1 MDSTQV
7 EEGLLSFFLDFSIF
21 YQKFTMN
28 FQISG
33 RFYFEKLSKMTKY
46 WMNIMPYF
54 KNLHSTELP
63 TTENFRVTKLNTSGA
78 IEVLPLQK
86 LVLFFSFKYLKRLYS
101 YFVVGTEAAIM
112 VLEVGFAH
120 SCVRPLPN
128 CFSAKLW
135 LLSYSQSCSTTTMYY
150 TNTAAGRTN
159 PCKLRT

>member
-86 LVLFFSFKYLKRLYS
+86 LVLFFFLQVSQETLLLLCRRHRSGNNGIRSRICTLMRAPSPELFQCQTLTTKLFSELQYYYYVLY
-101 YFVVGTEAAIM
+101 
-112 VLEVGFAH
+112 
-120 SCVRPLPN
+120 
-128 CFSAKLW
+128 
-135 LLSYSQSCSTTTMYY
+135 
-150 TNTAAGRTN
+150 
-159 PCKLRT
+159 